1 MSGLPEGWA
10 VVPAGELGDWRGGGT
25 PSKRNDAFWT
35 DGTIPWVSPKDMK
48 RQYIS
53 DAEDHITEAAIVGS
67 ATQRVPE
74 NSILM
79 VTRSGILQHSLPVAI
94 NTVSVTVNQDLK
106 ALSPFE
112 GILPSYILRHLQ
124 ADAQRILEAASRTGT
139 TVESID
145 FDRLKAYP
153 IRLAP
158 FPEQNRIVAKVDG
171 LAARTARARADLD
184 RIPTL
189 IAHYKQRLLALALCG
204 GLTAEWRNTH
214 GSDGWVAKGI
224 RQLSE
229 RRATYE
235 KSKRGSRL
243 RTAPQL
249 ELGPNAGLPV
259 SWISCCLA
267 DVADLRVGYAFKSS
281 WFSPEGIS
289 LVRGVNV
296 APGRLDWSDERR
308 LSPEHVSSFED
319 YRLEAGDVVIAMD
332 RPLISTGLKI
342 AIVEEQDA
350 GALLVQRVANP
361 RPTQW
366 LHPLFMFYVFCGRE
380 FISQV
385 ETYATG
391 SDLPHISGNDILTT
405 RVPLPPLEEQV
416 EIVKRIT
423 SAFKWLERMAV
434 DHAAAAK
441 LIPKLDAAILAKA
454 FRGELVPQDPS
465 DEPATALLAR
475 IKAKQLEAPKKVR
488 VRGPDILLEPPSI
501 RVVGSTLPRPAKESA
516 MTKSRQDDDVMGK
529 PYLANLLKTG
539 HGASAQD
546 LFRAADLPVADFYKQ
561 LAWEIANK
569 HIRDDDEKLEAF

>member
-1 MSGLPEGWA
+1 MSELPNGWA
-10 VVPAGELGDWRGGGT
+10 VVPAGDLGDWRGGGT
-25 PSKRNDAFWT
+25 PSKSNDAFWT
-35 DGTIPWVSPKDMK
+35 NGTIPWVSPKDMK

-53 DAEDHITEAAIVGS
+53 DAEDHITEAAVAGS

-94 NTVSVTVNQDLK
+94 NTVPVTVNQDLK
-106 ALSPFE
+106 TLTPFE
-112 GILPSYILRHLQ
+112 GILPEYILWHLK
-124 ADAQRILEAASRTGT
+124 ADAKPILEAASKTGT

-158 FPEQNRIVAKVDG
+158 LPEQKRIVAKVDG
-171 LAARTARARADLD
+171 LTARTARARADLD

-189 IAHYKQRLLALALCG
+189 IARYKQRLLTLALCG
-204 GLTAEWRNTH
+204 GLTADWRSAH
-214 GSDGWVAKGI
+214 GSDDWVENGI

-243 RTAPQL
+243 RQAPQL
-249 ELGPNAGLPV
+249 ELGSTEGLPG

-267 DVADLRVGYAFKSS
+267 DVADLRVGYAFKSD
-281 WFSPEGIS
+281 WFSSKGIR

-308 LSPEHVSSFED
+308 LSQEQVPSFED

-361 RPTQW
+361 RPTEW
-366 LHPLFMFYVFCGRE
+366 LLPLFMYYVFCGRE
-380 FISQV
+380 FITQV
-385 ETYATG
+385 ESHATG

-405 RVPLPPLEEQV
+405 RVPLPPREEQL
-416 EIVKRIT
+416 EIVRRIK
-423 SAFKWLERMAV
+423 SAFKWVEQMAA
-434 DHAAAAK
+434 DQAAAAK
-441 LIPKLDAAILAKA
+441 LLPKLDAAILAKA
-454 FRGELVPQDPS
+454 FRGELVPQDLN

-475 IKAKQLEAPKKVR
+475 IKGANAYSDAKSATRANR
-488 VRGPDILLEPPSI
+488 VRRLEKTKPDAPMNKTRNDSNV
-501 RVVGSTLPRPAKESA
+501 R
-516 MTKSRQDDDVMGK
+516 GK
-529 PYLANLLKTG
+529 PYLTAILRERKAPVTPNELHLLSG
-539 HGASAQD
+539 
-546 LFRAADLPVADFYKQ
+546 LPLHEFYHQ
-561 LAWEIANK
+561 LAQEYDEGWLREIDGRVGVA
-569 HIRDDDEKLEAF
+569 